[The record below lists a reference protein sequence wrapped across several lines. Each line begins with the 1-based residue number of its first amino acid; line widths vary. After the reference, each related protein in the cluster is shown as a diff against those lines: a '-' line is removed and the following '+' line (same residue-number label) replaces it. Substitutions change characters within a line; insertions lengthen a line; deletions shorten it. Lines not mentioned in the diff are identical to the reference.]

1 MIRRGFPVVMVR
13 EVAWAGI
20 FMGDFDMRV
29 GMNGMREA
37 SALLAGLAV
46 VTVGLSG
53 CAIGTG
59 GKAART
65 GGAVAAVAGGELPRP
80 VVERRVQEIGELE
93 RKRFAAQVAVDVGVL
108 GELLSD
114 RLRYCHSDGR
124 CETKAQFVEAL
135 TGGRMRYRSI
145 EVLEL
150 EPRVVGSAMVVHGKV
165 AVAVESQGKPA
176 QFQLVFTDVYE
187 STVAGWRLVAWQS
200 TRLP

>member
-1 MIRRGFPVVMVR
+1 
-13 EVAWAGI
+13 
-20 FMGDFDMRV
+20 MRV
-29 GMNGMREA
+29 GVKEIREA
-37 SALLAGLAV
+37 LAV
-46 VTVGLSG
+46 LVGVAVVASGVSG
-53 CAIGTG
+53 CAIGKG
-59 GKAART
+59 AKAPRT
-65 GGAVAAVAGGELPRP
+65 TSTAAAAGGDLPRA

-108 GELLSD
+108 GELLSE

-135 TGGRMRYRSI
+135 TSGRMRYRAI

-165 AVAVESQGKPA
+165 GVSVESQGKPA